1 QVLADRWLQ
10 QGDYGPARTTTA
22 GGVRTDVTTAPTA
35 GAVNPSSH
43 GMPSTASSNIPGGG
57 DTGGNTA
64 RIPRNRNNI
73 SSKGGPA
80 NGGGG
85 GAGLGLRP
93 PPSLSFLPLTE
104 QGYRA
109 IKVSD
114 DEVHKSIN
122 QGITTGG
129 NSGPGSAA
137 GGGSSPVKQQRGT
150 TATNSSTP
158 PILEESAATST
169 TTSPALAG
177 GSEGNS
183 PAPAISPSGGAG
195 IGGERRGEGD
205 GSRKGGG
212 NSSSR

>member
-1 QVLADRWLQ
+1 MLADRWLQ

-22 GGVRTDVTTAPTA
+22 GGVRTNVAAAPAA

-43 GMPSTASSNIPGGG
+43 GMLSSASSNPPGDG

-64 RIPRNRNNI
+64 GIPRNRINI
-73 SSKGGPA
+73 SSNGGPA

-85 GAGLGLRP
+85 GVGLGLRP

-129 NSGPGSAA
+129 NSGPGSSP
-137 GGGSSPVKQQRGT
+137 GGGSSPVKQQRYFCFF
-150 TATNSSTP
+150 
-158 PILEESAATST
+158 
-169 TTSPALAG
+169 LARNF
-177 GSEGNS
+177 SQ
-183 PAPAISPSGGAG
+183 
-195 IGGERRGEGD
+195 
-205 GSRKGGG
+205 KG
-212 NSSSR
+212 